1 MTFFFSCFFEPVSR
15 AAHRWAASAKLRSG
29 GLHVNKQGDANKL
42 LKFSTSS
49 VAFEARDV
57 VVQQDRRP

>member
-49 VAFEARDV
+49 VAF
-57 VVQQDRRP
+57 